1 MQDSETRLRIR
12 CKVTASKFVYMHVCV
27 FVLLARN
34 ITTALMLFFAY
45 FCIKFTNV
53 AFDLPCL
60 NAISHKI
67 PPLFFFQNSSK
78 NAKINTDIYQFSK
91 TQKSL
96 YISANISTRLSDS
109 FFFTFHPTNLLP

>member
-1 MQDSETRLRIR
+1 MQ
-12 CKVTASKFVYMHVCV
+12 CKIAKLDFEFGVRSPPVSFVYMHVCV

-67 PPLFFFQNSSK
+67 PPLFYFQNSSK
-78 NAKINTDIYQFSK
+78 DAKINTDIYQFS
-91 TQKSL
+91 
-96 YISANISTRLSDS
+96 
-109 FFFTFHPTNLLP
+109 